1 MEPYW
6 TQTSSEPVSN
16 KTAAKLIDKFI
27 TSTMVDSLSRS
38 QRPVSEDLRV
48 MSESVKRAA
57 NRDKKQIQK
66 RRSKKRMLSAM

>member
-6 TQTSSEPVSN
+6 IQKSSVPVSN
-16 KTAAKLIDKFI
+16 KEAAELIDKFI
-27 TSTMVDSLSRS
+27 ASTMADSLS

-57 NRDKKQIQK
+57 NRERKQIQK